1 MDNLLFKCKKD
12 FYFYNYLLEKY
23 DAISFND
30 IFLLINKIEYKIN
43 NINIYENVVLHEE
56 NLKTFKVCG
65 VFLQNK
71 TFKEHFKELN
81 TFKIKKN
88 E

>member
-43 NINIYENVVLHEE
+43 NINIYENVVLH
-56 NLKTFKVCG
+56 
-65 VFLQNK
+65 
-71 TFKEHFKELN
+71 
-81 TFKIKKN
+81 
-88 E
+88 